1 MHSQALPMLRS
12 SRYVLPVFLFVVP
25 ILVWA
30 SDDQAIETWLQKM
43 HYASHMLDYT
53 GRFVYQQNR
62 QLSLMSIAHAYTK
75 DGEREKLVSLDETG
89 REVIRDGDKVTCIL
103 PDSKSVMVET
113 ASRKVQFPPTFP
125 VKLDQLSGQYTFSIG
140 GQDKIAGQQARIISI
155 KPTDEY
161 RYGHRLWIDE
171 NTGLLLKTQLLDESG
186 KLLEQ
191 FMFTQIKY
199 LKTVPNDLFK
209 PRPTGKDYTW
219 YEAQDASEP
228 KDFDKGHKWLVQEL
242 PRGFV
247 RDATHYQRMSDKML
261 VEHMI
266 FSDGLASVSVF
277 IEKEKDKDATLL
289 GASSMGAVN
298 AYGRVLGKYHITTVG
313 EVPRRTVRMIGE
325 SVVFRKHD

>member
-1 MHSQALPMLRS
+1 MLK

-25 ILVWA
+25 VLVWA

-43 HYASHMLDYT
+43 HYASHMLNYT
-53 GRFVYQQNR
+53 GRFVYQQDR
-62 QLSLMSIAHAYTK
+62 QLSLMSIAHATTK

-103 PDSKSVMVET
+103 PDSKSVMVEKG
-113 ASRKVQFPPTFP
+113 SKVQFPPIFP
-125 VKLDQLSGQYTFSIG
+125 VKLDQLKGEYTFHIG

-155 KPTDEY
+155 KPTDQY
-161 RYGHRLWIDE
+161 RYGHRLWVDE

-199 LKTVPNDLFK
+199 LKKVPDDLFK
-209 PRPTGKDYTW
+209 PRPTGKEYTW
-219 YEAQDASEP
+219 YEAQDASAP
-228 KDFDKGHKWLVQEL
+228 KKPDNAHVWLVQEL

-247 RDATHYQRMSDKML
+247 NDATHYQRMPDKML

-277 IEKEKDKDATLL
+277 IEKDKHKDSSLL

-298 AYGRVLGKYHITTVG
+298 AYSRVLGDYHITAVG
-313 EVPRRTVRMIGE
+313 EVPQRTVRMIGE
-325 SVVFRKHD
+325 SVTYKSND